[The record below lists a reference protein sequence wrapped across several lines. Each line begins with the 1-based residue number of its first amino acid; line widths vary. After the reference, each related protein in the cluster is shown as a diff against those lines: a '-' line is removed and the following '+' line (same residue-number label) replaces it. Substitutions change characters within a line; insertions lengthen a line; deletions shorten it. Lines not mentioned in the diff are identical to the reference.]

1 MSKDFLFGIIE
12 EVDAERGQQSPAAA
26 RLMRLTCKLNERV
39 KVTEGLLVNML
50 FEDDALRS
58 GLEKS
63 ASASLIVTSSSLFSS
78 IAGVLLPLLVS
89 ESYSLRS

>member
-12 EVDAERGQQSPAAA
+12 EVDEERGQQSPAAA
-26 RLMRLTCKLNERV
+26 RLMRLTCKLSERV
-39 KVTEGLLVNML
+39 NVTEGLLVNML

-63 ASASLIVTSSSLFSS
+63 ASASLIVISSSLFSS
-78 IAGVLLPLLVS
+78 IAGVFVSVFAS